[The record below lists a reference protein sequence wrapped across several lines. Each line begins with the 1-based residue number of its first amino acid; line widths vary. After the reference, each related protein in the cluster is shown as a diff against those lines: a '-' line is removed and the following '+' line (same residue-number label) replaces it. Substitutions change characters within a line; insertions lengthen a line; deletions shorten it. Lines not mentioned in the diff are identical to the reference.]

1 MKTMRNETKPTSRLA
16 DLNES
21 LKQLSEQVGDL
32 FTAKEDEFDKQ
43 VKRSRMAVMKAI
55 EREANR
61 KAKP

>member
-1 MKTMRNETKPTSRLA
+1 MRNETKPTSRLA